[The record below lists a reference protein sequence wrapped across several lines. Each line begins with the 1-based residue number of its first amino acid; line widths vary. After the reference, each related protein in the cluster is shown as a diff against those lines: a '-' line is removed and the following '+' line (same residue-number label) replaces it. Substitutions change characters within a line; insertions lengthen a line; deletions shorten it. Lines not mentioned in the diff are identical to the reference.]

1 MRRAISSIKSQAVL
15 ELGCA
20 FLRGSIGKRFAKHVF
35 FGRGSFPDVRFNMAS
50 NKIGVID
57 EWR

>member
-35 FGRGSFPDVRFNMAS
+35 FGRGSFPDVALNLSEQRTS
-50 NKIGVID
+50 VSVK
-57 EWR
+57 